1 MNKGFLV
8 ENGGVQCSIQDAG
21 RRGFSDIGL
30 TQSGA
35 MDEMAF
41 GYANFLVGN
50 DFNTPTIEIALGG
63 ATFKAHSAMCIAIC
77 GANMQPTCNGHKIA
91 LWQTHQLR
99 KGDVLTFGFTT
110 EGQFAYLSV
119 AGGFQ
124 TPHLYGSFSTSMK
137 EGLGGIEGRKLKTGD
152 FLATL
157 DARCPID
164 RRKLERKFIPKYPDI
179 ITLRLVKGYQED
191 LFDTSSQETF
201 FNSVYTFKGEGDRM
215 GYRLS
220 GEKVVPSR
228 TGILSEPI
236 CYGAVQVPSHGE
248 PIVLLKERQT
258 IGGYPKIGSVIAVDC
273 FKLAQLKAGGKV
285 KFKEVSL
292 KEARECTQAFYRF
305 FEQKGV

>member
-1 MNKGFLV
+1 MSKGFLV
-8 ENGGVQCSIQDAG
+8 ENGGVQSSIQDAG

-50 DFNTPTIEIALGG
+50 DFNTPCIEVALGG
-63 ATFKAHSAMCIAIC
+63 LVLKAQSDMCIAIC
-77 GANMQPTCNGHKIA
+77 GATMHPKLNGHTMS
-91 LWQTHQLR
+91 LWQIHQI
-99 KGDVLTFGFTT
+99 KSGDMLAFAYAS
-110 EGQFAYLSV
+110 EGQFAYLAV

-124 TPHLYGSFSTSMK
+124 TPHLYGSFSTSVK
-137 EGLGGIEGRKLKTGD
+137 EGLGGIEGRKLKAGD
-152 FLATL
+152 QLSTSG
-157 DARCPID
+157 ARCPME
-164 RRKLERKFIPKYPDI
+164 RRKLEKQHIPHYPDE
-179 ITLRLVKGYQED
+179 ITLRLVKGYQEAM
-191 LFDTSSQETF
+191 FDASAQATF

-220 GEKVVPSR
+220 GEKVVSSA

-236 CYGAVQVPSHGE
+236 CYGAVQIPSHGE

-273 FKLAQLKAGGKV
+273 FKLAQLRSSGRVRFA
-285 KFKEVSL
+285 EVSL
-292 KEARECTQAFYRF
+292 EEARRVTRAFYTF
-305 FEQKGV
+305 FGEKGV

>member
-1 MNKGFLV
+1 VNGFIV
-8 ENGGVQCSIQDAG
+8 ENGGLQSSIQDAG
-21 RRGFSDIGL
+21 RRGLSDIGL

-50 DFNTPTIEIALGG
+50 AFNTPAIEIAMGG
-63 ATFKAHSAMCIAIC
+63 ASFKARSEMCIAIC
-77 GANMQPTCNGHKIA
+77 GANMQPTCNGHSIA
-91 LWQTHQLR
+91 LWQTHLLR
-99 KGDVLTFGFTT
+99 RGDVIAFDFAN
-110 EGQFAYLSV
+110 EGQFAYIAV

-124 TPHLYGSFSTSMK
+124 TPFAYGSYSTSLK
-137 EGLGGIEGRKLKTGD
+137 EGLGGLEGRKLKTGD
-152 FLATL
+152 LLHTL
-157 DARCPID
+157 GNRCPMD
-164 RRKLERKFIPKYPDI
+164 RRKLERKFIPKYPDS
-179 ITLRLVKGYQED
+179 ITVRLVKGYQEAM
-191 LFDTSSQETF
+191 FDTKAQETF
-201 FNSVYTFKGEGDRM
+201 FNSTYTFKGEGDRM

-220 GEKVVPSR
+220 GEKVVPSS

-258 IGGYPKIGSVIAVDC
+258 IGGYPKMGSIIAVDC

-292 KEARECTQAFYRF
+292 KEAQRATRAFYIF
-305 FEQKGV
+305 FKEQEA

>member
-1 MNKGFLV
+1 MSRGFFV
-8 ENGGVQCSIQDAG
+8 ENGGVQSSIQDVG

-50 DFNTPTIEIALGG
+50 DFNTPCIEVALGG
-63 ATFKAHSAMCIAIC
+63 LVLKAQSDMCIAIC
-77 GANMQPTCNGHKIA
+77 GATMHPKLNGHTMS
-91 LWQTHQLR
+91 LWQIHQI
-99 KGDVLTFGFTT
+99 KSGDMLAFAYAS
-110 EGQFAYLSV
+110 EGQFAYLAV

-124 TPHLYGSFSTSMK
+124 TPHLYGSFSTSVK
-137 EGLGGIEGRKLKTGD
+137 EGLGGIEGRKLKAGD
-152 FLATL
+152 QLSTSG
-157 DARCPID
+157 ARCPME
-164 RRKLERKFIPKYPDI
+164 RRKLEKQHIPHYPDE
-179 ITLRLVKGYQED
+179 ITLRLVKGYQEEM
-191 LFDTSSQETF
+191 FDASAQATF

-220 GEKVVPSR
+220 GEKVVPSA

-236 CYGAVQVPSHGE
+236 CYGAVQIPSHGE

-273 FKLAQLKAGGKV
+273 FKLAQLRSSGRVRFA
-285 KFKEVSL
+285 EVSL
-292 KEARECTQAFYRF
+292 EEARRVTRAFYTF
-305 FEQKGV
+305 FGEKGV

>member
-1 MNKGFLV
+1 MNGFLV
-8 ENGGVQCSIQDAG
+8 ENGGMQCSIQDAG
-21 RRGFSDIGL
+21 RKGFSDIGL

-50 DFNTPTIEIALGG
+50 AFNTPSIEIAMGG
-63 ATFKAHSAMCIAIC
+63 ASFKARSEMCIAIC

-91 LWQTHQLR
+91 LWQTYQLR
-99 KGDVLTFGFTT
+99 RGDLIAFGFAS
-110 EGQFAYLSV
+110 EGQFAYIAV

-124 TPHLYGSFSTSMK
+124 TPFTYGSYATSIK
-137 EGLGGIEGRKLKTGD
+137 EGLGGVEGRKLKAGD
-152 FLATL
+152 FLKTL
-157 DARCPID
+157 GARCPVD
-164 RRKLERKFIPKYPDI
+164 RRKLERKFIPKYPDT
-179 ITLRLVKGYQED
+179 ITVRLVKGYQETM
-191 LFDTSSQETF
+191 FDAQAQETF

-220 GEKVVPSR
+220 GEKVIPTH

-236 CYGAVQVPSHGE
+236 CYGAVQIPSHGE

-258 IGGYPKIGSVIAVDC
+258 IGGYPKMGSVIAVDC
-273 FKLAQLKAGGKV
+273 FKLAQLKVGGKV

-292 KEARECTQAFYRF
+292 KEAQRVTKAFYTF
-305 FEQKGV
+305 FKEQEA

>member
-1 MNKGFLV
+1 MKGFLV
-8 ENGGVQCSIQDAG
+8 ENGGVQSCIQDAG

-50 DFNTPTIEIALGG
+50 TFNTPTVEIALGG
-63 ATFKAHSAMCIAIC
+63 TILKVQSEMCIAIC
-77 GANMQPTCNGHKIA
+77 GATMHPKLNDHTIG
-91 LWQTHQLR
+91 LWQVHQLK
-99 KGDVLTFGFTT
+99 KGDTLSFGFAS
-110 EGQFAYLSV
+110 EGQFAYLAV

-124 TPHLYGSFSTSMK
+124 TPHLYGSFSTSVK
-137 EGLGGIEGRKLKTGD
+137 EGLGGIEGRKLKAGD
-152 FLATL
+152 QLPTSG
-157 DARCPID
+157 ARCPMD
-164 RRKLERKFIPKYPDI
+164 RRKLEKQFIPHYPDE
-179 ITLRLVKGYQED
+179 ITLRLVKGYQEAM
-191 LFDTSSQETF
+191 FDASSQETF

-220 GEKVVPSR
+220 GAKVVPSA

-236 CYGAVQVPSHGE
+236 CYGAVQIPSHGE

-273 FKLAQLKAGGKV
+273 FKLAQLRAGGKV
-285 KFKEVSL
+285 RFKEVSL
-292 KEARECTQAFYRF
+292 DEARATTLAFYRF
-305 FEQKGV
+305 FGQKGV

>member
-1 MNKGFLV
+1 MNGFIV
-8 ENGGVQCSIQDAG
+8 ENGGLQSSIQDAG

-50 DFNTPTIEIALGG
+50 AFNTPAIEIAMGG
-63 ATFKAHSAMCIAIC
+63 ASFKARSEMCIAIC

-91 LWQTHQLR
+91 LWQTHTLR
-99 KGDVLTFGFTT
+99 RGDVIAFDFAN
-110 EGQFAYLSV
+110 EGQFAYIAV

-124 TPHLYGSFSTSMK
+124 TPFAYGSYSTSLK
-137 EGLGGIEGRKLKTGD
+137 EGLGGLEGRKLKSGD
-152 FLATL
+152 LLHTFGN
-157 DARCPID
+157 RCPVD
-164 RRKLERKFIPKYPDI
+164 RRKLERKFIPKYPET
-179 ITLRLVKGYQED
+179 ITVRLVKGYQEAM
-191 LFDTSSQETF
+191 FDAASQETF
-201 FNSVYTFKGEGDRM
+201 FNSIYTFKGEGDRM

-220 GEKVVPSR
+220 GKKVVPTH

-273 FKLAQLKAGGKV
+273 FKLAQLKVGGNV

-292 KEARECTQAFYRF
+292 KEAQRVTRAFYTF
-305 FEQKGV
+305 FKAQEA

>member
-1 MNKGFLV
+1 MNGFIV
-8 ENGGVQCSIQDAG
+8 ENGGLQSSIQDAG

-50 DFNTPTIEIALGG
+50 AFNTPAIEIAMGG
-63 ATFKAHSAMCIAIC
+63 ASFKARSEMCIVIC
-77 GANMQPTCNGHKIA
+77 GANMQPTCNGHSIA
-91 LWQTHQLR
+91 LWQTHPLR
-99 KGDVLTFGFTT
+99 RGDVITFGFAN
-110 EGQFAYLSV
+110 EGQFAYIAV

-124 TPHLYGSFSTSMK
+124 TPFTYGSYSTSLK
-137 EGLGGIEGRKLKTGD
+137 EGLGGLDGRKLKTGD
-152 FLATL
+152 LLHTFGN
-157 DARCPID
+157 RCPVD
-164 RRKLERKFIPKYPDI
+164 RRKLERKFIPKYPGT
-179 ITLRLVKGYQED
+179 ITVRLVKGYQEAM
-191 LFDTSSQETF
+191 FDTKAQETF

-220 GEKVVPSR
+220 GEKVVPSS

-258 IGGYPKIGSVIAVDC
+258 IGGYPKIGSIIAVDC

-292 KEARECTQAFYRF
+292 KEAQRATRAFYTF
-305 FEQKGV
+305 FKAQEA

>member
-1 MNKGFLV
+1 MNGFLV
-8 ENGGVQCSIQDAG
+8 ENGGMQCSIQDAG
-21 RRGFSDIGL
+21 RRGLSDIGL

-50 DFNTPTIEIALGG
+50 AFNTPAIEIAMGG
-63 ATFKAHSAMCIAIC
+63 ASFKARSEMCISIC

-91 LWQTHQLR
+91 LWQTYQLR
-99 KGDVLTFGFTT
+99 RGDVIAFGFATQ
-110 EGQFAYLSV
+110 GQFAYIAV

-124 TPHLYGSFSTSMK
+124 TPFSYGSYSTSIK
-137 EGLGGIEGRKLKTGD
+137 EGLGGVEGRKLKVGD
-152 FLATL
+152 FLETL
-157 DARCPID
+157 DARCPVD
-164 RRKLERKFIPKYPDI
+164 RRKLERKFIPKYPDS
-179 ITLRLVKGYQED
+179 ITVRLVKGYQEAM
-191 LFDTSSQETF
+191 FDASSQETF
-201 FNSVYTFKGEGDRM
+201 FNSVYTFRGEGDRM

-220 GEKVVPSR
+220 GERVVPSH

-273 FKLAQLKAGGKV
+273 FKLAQLKVGGTV

-292 KEARECTQAFYRF
+292 KEAQRATRAFYTF
-305 FEQKGV
+305 FKEQEA

>member
-1 MNKGFLV
+1 MNGFIV
-8 ENGGVQCSIQDAG
+8 ENGGLQSSIQDAG

-41 GYANFLVGN
+41 GYANLLVGN
-50 DFNTPTIEIALGG
+50 AFNTPAIEIAMGG
-63 ATFKAHSAMCIAIC
+63 ASFKARSEMCIAIC

-91 LWQTHQLR
+91 LWQTHLLR
-99 KGDVLTFGFTT
+99 RGDVIAFDFAN
-110 EGQFAYLSV
+110 EGQFAYIAV

-124 TPHLYGSFSTSMK
+124 TPFAYGSYSTSLK
-137 EGLGGIEGRKLKTGD
+137 EGLGGLDGRKLKTGD
-152 FLATL
+152 LLHTFGN
-157 DARCPID
+157 RCPVD
-164 RRKLERKFIPKYPDI
+164 RRKLERKFIPKYPDT
-179 ITLRLVKGYQED
+179 ITVRLVKGYQEAM
-191 LFDTSSQETF
+191 FDTKAQETF

-220 GEKVVPSR
+220 GEKVVPSS

-258 IGGYPKIGSVIAVDC
+258 IGGYPKIGSIIAVDC

-292 KEARECTQAFYRF
+292 KEAQRATRAFYTF
-305 FEQKGV
+305 FKEQEA

>member
-1 MNKGFLV
+1 MNGFIV
-8 ENGGVQCSIQDAG
+8 ENGGLQSSIQDAG

-41 GYANFLVGN
+41 GYANLLVGN
-50 DFNTPTIEIALGG
+50 AFNTPAIEIAMGG
-63 ATFKAHSAMCIAIC
+63 ASFKARSEMCIAIC

-91 LWQTHQLR
+91 LWQTHLLR
-99 KGDVLTFGFTT
+99 RGDVLAFDFAN
-110 EGQFAYLSV
+110 EGQFSYIAV

-124 TPHLYGSFSTSMK
+124 TPFAYGSYSTSLK
-137 EGLGGIEGRKLKTGD
+137 EGLGGVEGRKLKSGD
-152 FLATL
+152 LLHTFGN
-157 DARCPID
+157 RCPVD
-164 RRKLERKFIPKYPDI
+164 RRKLERKFIPKYPDT
-179 ITLRLVKGYQED
+179 ITVRLVKGYQEAM
-191 LFDTSSQETF
+191 FDAASQEIF

-220 GEKVVPSR
+220 GEKVVPTH

-258 IGGYPKIGSVIAVDC
+258 IGGYPKIGSIIAVDC

-292 KEARECTQAFYRF
+292 KEAQRAMRAFYTF
-305 FEQKGV
+305 FKEQEA

>member
-1 MNKGFLV
+1 MSRGFLV
-8 ENGGVQCSIQDAG
+8 ENGGVQSSIQDAG

-50 DFNTPTIEIALGG
+50 DFNTPCIEVALGG
-63 ATFKAHSAMCIAIC
+63 LVLKAQSDMCIAIC
-77 GANMQPTCNGHKIA
+77 GATMHPKLNGHTMS
-91 LWQTHQLR
+91 LWQIHQI
-99 KGDVLTFGFTT
+99 KSGDMLSFAYASG
-110 EGQFAYLSV
+110 GQFAYLAV

-124 TPHLYGSFSTSMK
+124 TPHLYGSFSTSVK
-137 EGLGGIEGRKLKTGD
+137 EGLGGIEGRKLKAGD
-152 FLATL
+152 QLPTSG
-157 DARCPID
+157 ARCPME
-164 RRKLERKFIPKYPDI
+164 RRKLEKQHIPHYPDE
-179 ITLRLVKGYQED
+179 ITLRLVKGYQEEM
-191 LFDTSSQETF
+191 FDASAQATF

-220 GEKVVPSR
+220 GEKVVPSA

-236 CYGAVQVPSHGE
+236 CYGAVQIPSHGE

-273 FKLAQLKAGGKV
+273 FKLAQLRSSGRV
-285 KFKEVSL
+285 RFTEVSL
-292 KEARECTQAFYRF
+292 EEARRVTHAFYTF
-305 FEQKGV
+305 FGEKGV